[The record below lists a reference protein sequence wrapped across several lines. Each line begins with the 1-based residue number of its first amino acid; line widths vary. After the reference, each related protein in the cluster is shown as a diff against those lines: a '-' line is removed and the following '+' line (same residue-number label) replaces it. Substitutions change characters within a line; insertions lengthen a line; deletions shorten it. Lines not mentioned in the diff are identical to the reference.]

1 MNYYKQFAEM
11 LGLELEQEF
20 NLTDVDGNIKG
31 NIKGELT
38 YKFTEDGLLYK
49 SPTLVN
55 WSKSSSGT
63 ILRLLNCDYKVVT
76 KPWKPKYGEQYWS
89 YSTKI
94 NGTCCNTFWELIE
107 DYAMWK
113 SGNCF
118 RTEEEAAT
126 KGKEVMEAI
135 HKEYEEA

>member
-1 MNYYKQFAEM
+1 MNYYKQFAAM

-20 NLTDVDGNIKG
+20 RLVKPDGTKVDND
-31 NIKGELT
+31 L
-38 YKFTEDGLLYK
+38 YKIREDGLFYK
-49 SPTLVN
+49 KRKDGVWLSEPSTTL
-55 WSKSSSGT
+55 SS
-63 ILRLLNCDYKVVT
+63 LLQGYCKAVP

-94 NGTCCNTFWELIE
+94 NGTCCNTFWEFIK

-118 RTEEEAAT
+118 RTEEEAKT
-126 KGKEVMEAI
+126 KGKEIMEQI
-135 HKEYEEA
+135 QKEYEEA